1 MKKFL
6 LALTAILCVTI
17 LNAQQV
23 VTKDYRFSNITGIKA
38 NSIYNIK
45 VSKGS
50 SDVVKI
56 TADERYFRNIKIYKE
71 GNNTLVLECDGSF
84 KFTGYNTRITEGI
97 NVVMQVSSLEEL
109 NLSGAASFDGS
120 GDTYPS
126 REFECELSGAASA
139 KNFNVNTK
147 ETDLDLSGAGSVALG
162 GNYGKLEGEISGAGK
177 AVLNGSASD
186 VELEVSGAGNVNLNN
201 CNANIVDLELSG
213 AGNVTL
219 KGSTDR
225 LKAIVSGAATLKAK
239 ELKAIDAI
247 CYTSGASGASVYC
260 TGTLETKTTTASKI
274 TYYGNPKNLI
284 SHNQTVVKGKD

>member
-71 GNNTLVLECDGSF
+71 GNNTLVLEWDGSF
-84 KFTGYNTRITEGI
+84 RFTGYNTRTTEGI

-120 GDTYPS
+120 GDTYSS

-147 ETDLDLSGAGSVALG
+147 ETDLDLSGAGSVAFG

-213 AGNVTL
+213 AGNVIL

-284 SHNQTVVKGKD
+284 SHNQTLVKGDE

>member
-17 LNAQQV
+17 LNAQR

-38 NSIYNIK
+38 SSIYNIK
-45 VSKGS
+45 LSKGN

-56 TADERYFRNIKIYKE
+56 TADERFFKNIKIYKE
-71 GNNTLVLECDGSF
+71 DNTLVLEWDGSF
-84 KFTGYNTRITEGI
+84 KHRGNDTRNTEGI
-97 NVVMQVSSLEEL
+97 NVVMQVNSLEEL
-109 NLSGAASFDGS
+109 DLSGAASLDGN

-139 KNFNVNTK
+139 KNFNVNTH
-147 ETDLDLSGAGSVALG
+147 ETDLDLSGAGSVAFG
-162 GNYGKLEGEISGAGK
+162 GNYGKLGGEISGAGK
-177 AVLNGSASD
+177 AVLNGSATD
-186 VELEVSGAGNVNLNN
+186 VELEVSGAGSLILNN
-201 CNANIVDLELSG
+201 CTARMVDLELSG
-213 AGNVTL
+213 AGNVIL

-239 ELKAIDAI
+239 ELKAMDVI

-274 TYYGNPKNLI
+274 TYYGNPRNII
-284 SHNQTVVKGKD
+284 SHNQSLVKGRD

>member
-38 NSIYNIK
+38 SSIYNIK
-45 VSKGS
+45 LSKGN

-56 TADERYFRNIKIYKE
+56 TADERFFKNIKIYKE
-71 GNNTLVLECDGSF
+71 DNTLVLEWDGSF
-84 KFTGYNTRITEGI
+84 KHRGNDTRNTEGI
-97 NVVMQVSSLEEL
+97 NVVMQVNSLEEL
-109 NLSGAASFDGS
+109 DLSGAASLDGN

-139 KNFNVNTK
+139 KNFNVNTH
-147 ETDLDLSGAGSVALG
+147 ETDLDLSGAGSVAFG

-177 AVLNGSASD
+177 AVLNGSATD
-186 VELEVSGAGNVNLNN
+186 VELEVSGAGSLILTN
-201 CNANIVDLELSG
+201 CTARMVDLELSG
-213 AGNVTL
+213 AGNVIL

-239 ELKAIDAI
+239 ELKAMDVI

-274 TYYGNPKNLI
+274 TYYGNPRNII
-284 SHNQTVVKGKD
+284 SHNQSLVKGRD

>member
-38 NSIYNIK
+38 SSIYNIK
-45 VSKGS
+45 LSKGN

-56 TADERYFRNIKIYKE
+56 TADERFFKNIKIYKE
-71 GNNTLVLECDGSF
+71 DNTLVLEWDGSF
-84 KFTGYNTRITEGI
+84 KHRGNDTRNTEGI
-97 NVVMQVSSLEEL
+97 NVVMQVNSLEEL
-109 NLSGAASFDGS
+109 DLSGAASLDGN

-139 KNFNVNTK
+139 KNFNVNTH
-147 ETDLDLSGAGSVALG
+147 ETDLDLSGAGSVAFG

-177 AVLNGSASD
+177 AVLNGSATD
-186 VELEVSGAGNVNLNN
+186 VELEVSGAGSVTLSN
-201 CNANIVDLELSG
+201 CDARMVDLELSG

-225 LKAIVSGAATLKAK
+225 LKAIVSGAAALKAK
-239 ELKAIDAI
+239 ELKAMDVI

-274 TYYGNPKNLI
+274 TYYGNPRNII
-284 SHNQTVVKGKD
+284 SHNQSLVKGRD

>member
-17 LNAQQV
+17 LNAQR

-38 NSIYNIK
+38 SSIYNIK
-45 VSKGS
+45 LSKGN

-56 TADERYFRNIKIYKE
+56 TADERFFKNIKIYKE
-71 GNNTLVLECDGSF
+71 GNNTLVLEWDGSF
-84 KFTGYNTRITEGI
+84 KYRGDDKRNTEGI
-97 NVVMQVSSLEEL
+97 NVVMQVNSLEEL
-109 NLSGAASFDGS
+109 DLSGAVSLDGN

-139 KNFNVNTK
+139 KNFNVNTC
-147 ETDLDLSGAGSVALG
+147 ETDLDLSGAGSVAFG

-177 AVLNGSASD
+177 AVLNGNTSD
-186 VELEVSGAGNVNLNN
+186 IELEVSGAGSVDISN
-201 CNANIVDLELSG
+201 CDARMVDLELSG

-225 LKAIVSGAATLKAK
+225 LKAIVSGAAALKAK
-239 ELKAIDAI
+239 ELKAMDVI

-274 TYYGNPKNLI
+274 TYYGNPRNII
-284 SHNQTVVKGKD
+284 SHNQSLVKGRD